1 MEPVKGSFPEQKTTS
16 TPSTLLP
23 SRHFWSS
30 MLNIRVVCN
39 HMITGIKHNWKTL
52 KTHTSLATFQIQW
65 SFIAIEANDFHIC
78 RLTRDLSVASWY
90 KPKPAK
96 HWVASSTCFR
106 GGRRIQK
113 KNAEQQTA
121 TNDVRQKLNGDFLA
135 RFVCLMGAMLCK
147 LGNEPI
153 AVQTRWFTVV
163 SSILLR
169 RWRWFSKKW
178 HFPPK
183 KTSRN
188 SSFNLKETKS

>member
-113 KNAEQQTA
+113 KT
-121 TNDVRQKLNGDFLA
+121 LNNKQRPTTSGKSSMAIFSQGS
-135 RFVCLMGAMLCK
+135 FVWWALC
-147 LGNEPI
+147 
-153 AVQTRWFTVV
+153 FV
-163 SSILLR
+163 SLEMSQLR
-169 RWRWFSKKW
+169 CK
-178 HFPPK
+178 HVDLP
-183 KTSRN
+183 
-188 SSFNLKETKS
+188 